1 MSRADFRSDRHY
13 RLSEAFPPDAPDLRL
28 SHSAL
33 ERPHAPI
40 RYQPPALS
48 PLQRLARC
56 VRSLMERK

>member
-33 ERPHAPI
+33 ARPHAPI
-40 RYQPPALS
+40 RYSPPALS
-48 PLQRLARC
+48 PLQRLARGI
-56 VRSLMERK
+56 RNFLGR